1 MGHERGSGE
10 ALLQCGAQEAAGRAA
25 PLWSTKGSGEAG
37 EKLAQEEAAGR
48 LWSTRGGSGG
58 GSAAAEAQEEAVEH
72 KRRQR
77 GRLCSS

>member
-1 MGHERGSGE
+1 MWSTRGSGE
-10 ALLQCGAQEAAGRAA
+10 GGAVVEHKRQWG
-25 PLWSTKGSGEAG
+25 GSW